1 MQFIST
7 RSGMEPA
14 SFTDILLDGL
24 APDGGLVVPV
34 GECGRFS
41 CGA

>member
-24 APDGGLVVPV
+24 APDGGLVVPASIPRV
-34 GECGRFS
+34 GCS
-41 CGA
+41 